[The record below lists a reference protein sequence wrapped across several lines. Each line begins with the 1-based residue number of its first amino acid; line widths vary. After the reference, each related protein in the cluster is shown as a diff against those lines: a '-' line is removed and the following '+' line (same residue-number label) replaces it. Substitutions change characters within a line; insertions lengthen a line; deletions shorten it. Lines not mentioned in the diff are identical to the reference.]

1 MQVIG
6 LAFLLTASIIYCKL
20 GNPYFNDRRME
31 MYKMIL
37 VPVDGSELAELVL
50 PHVEMMSKVC
60 AEPAEVV
67 LLMVCEPARML
78 IVGYGEAVAQGVLMA
93 EQAAEACKG
102 EAEKYLAATE
112 KRLKGK
118 GLKVRSELLDGD
130 PANEILDYAANNPV
144 DLIAM
149 GSHGRSG
156 ISRWA
161 YGSVASKVLRGI
173 STPILIVTPKKK

>member
-1 MQVIG
+1 
-6 LAFLLTASIIYCKL
+6 
-20 GNPYFNDRRME
+20 
-31 MYKMIL
+31 MYKTIL

-50 PHVEMMSKVC
+50 PHVEMMAKACV
-60 AEPAEVV
+60 EPAEVV
-67 LLMVCEPARML
+67 LLRVCESARML
-78 IVGYGEAVAQGVLMA
+78 IGGYGAAVEQGVLIA
-93 EQAAEACKG
+93 EQAAAACKG

-112 KRLKGK
+112 KRLKEK
-118 GLKVRSELLDGD
+118 GLKVRSELLEGD

-173 STPILIVTPKKK
+173 STPILVVTPKKK

>member
-6 LAFLLTASIIYCKL
+6 LAFLLTASIVYCKL
-20 GNPYFNDRRME
+20 GNPYFNDRGIE
-31 MYKMIL
+31 MYKTIL
-37 VPVDGSELAELVL
+37 VPLDGSELAELVL
-50 PHVEMMSKVC
+50 PHVEMLAKAGV
-60 AEPAEVV
+60 EPAEVV
-67 LLMVCEPARML
+67 LLRVCELARML
-78 IVGYGEAVAQGVLMA
+78 IGGYGEAVAQGAIMM
-93 EQAAEACKG
+93 EQAAEACKA
-102 EAEKYLAATE
+102 ESEKYLAATE
-112 KRLKGK
+112 KRLKEK
-118 GLKVRSELLDGD
+118 GLKVRTVLMKGD
-130 PANEILDYAANNPV
+130 AANEILDYAANNPV